1 MGSPDLPNEENDIS
15 RPAASSLPMHGGNT
29 TASDDSDVDN
39 IEAGY
44 VGYQPLSLDEET
56 MEYRNE
62 TNEQDNDD
70 DDADDDFDY
79 SVCNNNQFMKFKTE
93 VTHWIYTILEQA
105 FNAPTVAPE
114 TGIVVPSIDAEIEG
128 QVWNAPRPESTNIV
142 LDSTRTEQV
151 VMM

>member
-1 MGSPDLPNEENDIS
+1 MGSPDLPNEENNIT

-62 TNEQDNDD
+62 ANEQNNDD
-70 DDADDDFDY
+70 DDDGDDDYDY
-79 SVCNNNQFMKFKTE
+79 SVCT
-93 VTHWIYTILEQA
+93 LR
-105 FNAPTVAPE
+105 
-114 TGIVVPSIDAEIEG
+114 S
-128 QVWNAPRPESTNIV
+128 S
-142 LDSTRTEQV
+142 
-151 VMM
+151 

>member
-1 MGSPDLPNEENDIS
+1 MGSPDLPNEENNIT

-62 TNEQDNDD
+62 VNEQNNDD
-70 DDADDDFDY
+70 EDDGDDDFDY
-79 SVCNNNQFMKFKTE
+79 SVCT
-93 VTHWIYTILEQA
+93 
-105 FNAPTVAPE
+105 
-114 TGIVVPSIDAEIEG
+114 
-128 QVWNAPRPESTNIV
+128 
-142 LDSTRTEQV
+142 
-151 VMM
+151 